1 MSRRDKAE
9 PKPPGTRV
17 RATLHT
23 LSWLG
28 ISTAMGYAGAA
39 QGNGAA
45 YLMAFFTGALGLL
58 SYLYARA
65 NLRHLEIRVGAVPVS
80 RAGGGEWLQV
90 ELRAGSGHSASSI
103 EMLIVGSARTEF
115 VEMIPS
121 GQMVQ
126 VALKVPDNGSE
137 MQVLLRSSYPL
148 GLLQSER
155 VVTVKMDRPSLPAP
169 AGSLPLPPL
178 VKTQGSSAGKQGSH
192 GPGGR
197 EGDDFA
203 GVREWQPGD
212 SMRQVDWR
220 AVARGRPLLVKTWSS
235 AGAEAVL
242 LDWNVLTAEAPADRV
257 AQMLKWIRQC
267 EQQGLAYALKLPQ
280 AEIPAGQGEPHRQRC
295 LAALAEL
302 HATGLSSQE
311 KRQKQRRI
319 PAGHEH
325 TAGLPAGPLR
335 MLAATLFVA
344 ALMLQSIVP
353 VPVLGLFFLCLCC
366 RCLLPQPLRT
376 RWIPMLVVMA
386 GLAGLFAMLGP
397 DLTMESGISV
407 LVILAGGKM
416 LESRSPHDFQVMA
429 MIGWFFCL
437 CGVLTDQAMG
447 RAIWMFLC
455 FAVTTGCMIRFRRG
469 AAGAAAPARMSA
481 KLLLQA
487 LPLVLLLFLFFPRV
501 SLDYL
506 ARLGVDRTAVT
517 GVGSSLDPGKV
528 AEIAKSNEV
537 AFRVEFPDGVIPPNN
552 LRYWRCVVLWGS
564 QGLSWSR
571 GVGSSYAPVNAA
583 PEPGDV
589 VQQVTLE
596 PHGQSWLPGLDYPVH
611 ASDGRATFPLSTER
625 LLSTHDRVRK
635 VKRFRVLSRPGL
647 SLAPLSEDHEV
658 LARQVPESLS
668 PALRTLAA
676 EWKKAGSDEQIVQT
690 ALQYFRA
697 QGFKYTLEP
706 GNYQGPGALEDFMLR
721 RRVGFCEHFSAA
733 FATLMRAAGVPS
745 RIVMGYLGGEMSIT
759 GTHMIVRQ
767 SDAHSWTEVW
777 LENKGWT
784 RIDPTAVLA
793 PERVD
798 ANLETF
804 LLGTGDGMD
813 RQRSDWLV
821 QAWDQTQELWDQ
833 LNYQWLQAVV
843 SFDEDSQFGLLSFIG
858 ASGLKGHHLLL
869 ISLGAIFLAAA
880 TWAWWLRRPAKDSD
894 AWRQA
899 WEKACRQLERRGH
912 PARRASEGPLH
923 YAARLGAG
931 AEVSNLATLYA
942 HGRYGGGTQA
952 ELRAFRE
959 AVRQLVKA

>member
-1 MSRRDKAE
+1 M
-9 PKPPGTRV
+9 

-45 YLMAFFTGALGLL
+45 YLMAFFTGALGLM

-65 NLRHLEIRVGAVPVS
+65 NLRHLEIRVGAAPVS
-80 RAGGGEWLQV
+80 RGGGGEWLSV
-90 ELRAGSGHSASSI
+90 DLRAGSGQAASSV
-103 EMLIVGSARTEF
+103 ELVVAGSAKSEF

-121 GQMVQ
+121 GQTVQ
-126 VALKVPDNGSE
+126 VFLKVPANGSE
-137 MQVLLRSSYPL
+137 IRVLLRSSYPL
-148 GLLQSER
+148 GLLQAER
-155 VVTVKMDRPSLPAP
+155 MVNVKMDRPALPLP
-169 AGSLPLPPL
+169 AGSQPLPPP
-178 VKTQGSSAGKQGSH
+178 VKTSGNGPGKQGSH
-192 GPGGR
+192 GPGER

-220 AVARGRPLLVKTWSS
+220 AVARGRPLLVKTWSRS
-235 AGAEAVL
+235 GSEAVM
-242 LDWNVLTAEAPADRV
+242 LDWNMIEGGDTEKTV

-267 EQQGLAYALKLPQ
+267 EQQGLAYGLRLPH
-280 AEIPAGQGEPHRQRC
+280 AEMPPGQGEAHHQRC

-302 HATGLSSQE
+302 HTTGLRSE
-311 KRQKQRRI
+311 ERPQKQRRL
-319 PAGHEH
+319 PPGHEH
-325 TAGLPAGPLR
+325 STGLALGPLR
-335 MLAATLFVA
+335 LLAATLFAA
-344 ALMLQSIVP
+344 ALMLQVIVP
-353 VPVLGLFFLCLCC
+353 MPVLGLFFLCLSS
-366 RCLLPQPLRT
+366 RSFILQPLRT
-376 RWIPMLVVMA
+376 RWIPLLVVGA

-447 RAIWMFLC
+447 RAFWMFAC
-455 FAVTTGCMIRFRRG
+455 YAVILACMIRFRRG
-469 AAGAAAPARMSA
+469 APGAAAPARLMG
-481 KLLLQA
+481 KLLLQT
-487 LPLVLLLFLFFPRV
+487 LPLVVLLFLFFPRV

-506 ARLGVDRTAVT
+506 ARMGVDRTAVT

-552 LRYWRCVVLWGS
+552 LRYWRCVALWGC
-564 QGLSWSR
+564 QGLSWNR
-571 GVGSSYAPVNAA
+571 GVGSSYAPVNAS

-589 VQQVTLE
+589 LQLVTLE
-596 PHGQSWLPGLDYPVH
+596 PHGQSWLPGLDYPMH
-611 ASDGRATFPLSTER
+611 ATDGRATFPLSTER

-647 SLAPLSEDHEV
+647 SVNQLSEDHRT
-658 LARQVPESLS
+658 LALTLPASLS
-668 PALRTLAA
+668 PALRQLAA
-676 EWKKAGSDEQIVQT
+676 DWKKAGSPEQIVQT
-690 ALQYFRA
+690 GLQYFRA

-706 GNYQGPGALEDFMLR
+706 GSYPGPGGLEDFMLN

-745 RIVMGYLGGEMSIT
+745 RIVIGYLGGEMSIT

-777 LENKGWT
+777 LDGQGWT

-804 LLGTGDGMD
+804 LLGGADLLG
-813 RQRSDWLV
+813 RQRNDWLW
-821 QAWDQTQELWDQ
+821 QTWDQAQQLWDQ

-858 ASGLKGHHLLL
+858 ASGLKSHHLLL
-869 ISLGAIFLAAA
+869 ISLGVVVLSVMVW
-880 TWAWWLRRPAKDSD
+880 TWWLRRPARDSD
-894 AWRQA
+894 AWRQT
-899 WEKACRQLERRGH
+899 WEKACRRLEKQGL

-923 YAARLGAG
+923 YAARIGSG
-931 AEVSNLATLYA
+931 ETEISQLAAQYA
-942 HGRYGGGTQA
+942 RGRYGSAGRTELQA
-952 ELRAFRE
+952 FKE
-959 AVRQLVKA
+959 AVRKMAAARVK